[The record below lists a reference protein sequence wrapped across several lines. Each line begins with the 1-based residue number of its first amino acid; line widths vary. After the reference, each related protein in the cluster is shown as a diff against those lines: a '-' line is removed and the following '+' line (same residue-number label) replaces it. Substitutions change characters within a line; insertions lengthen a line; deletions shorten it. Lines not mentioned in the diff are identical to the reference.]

1 MPNFNDSTIQPS
13 KIVCIGKN
21 YAAHIEEMGG
31 LKPDD
36 MTVFLKPPTAL
47 SDTLYATLGETLHY
61 ETEICLLM
69 HGGQVQGLAVGFD
82 LTKRETQNGLK
93 KQGLPWE
100 RAKAFD
106 GAAVISDFVTAPDSL
121 DDLHLTLHVN
131 GELRQQGHV
140 SMMLYPPQVIL
151 EELNHFMTLCDQ
163 DIIMTGTPAG
173 VGPVE
178 AGSEYKATVY
188 NGDQVLVSHTWVA
201 V

>member
-1 MPNFNDSTIQPS
+1 MPLFNKTPIQPT

-36 MTVFLKPPTAL
+36 MTVFIKPSTAL
-47 SDTLYATLGETLHY
+47 SDTLHSTLGETLHY
-61 ETEICLLM
+61 ETEICLLVNA
-69 HGGQVQGLAVGFD
+69 GQVRGIAVGFD

-106 GAAVISDFVTAPDSL
+106 GAAVMSDFVAAPDSL
-121 DDLHLTLHVN
+121 DDLNLTLHVN

-140 SMMLYPPQVIL
+140 SMMLYPPAVIL
-151 EELNHFMTLCDQ
+151 SELSHFMTLRDQ
-163 DIIMTGTPAG
+163 DVIMTGTPAG

-178 AGSEYKATVY
+178 AGSEFTACVY
-188 NGDQVLVSHTWVA
+188 NGDQRLVSQTWVA
-201 V
+201 A

>member
-1 MPNFNDSTIQPS
+1 MPLFNNAPIQPT

-36 MTVFLKPPTAL
+36 MTVFLKPSTAL
-47 SDTLYATLGETLHY
+47 SDTLHSTLGETLHY

-69 HGGQVQGLAVGFD
+69 NAGRVQGIAVGFD

-100 RAKAFD
+100 RSKAFD
-106 GAAVISDFVTAPDSL
+106 AAAVISDFVAAPEIL
-121 DDLHLTLHVN
+121 DDLNLTLHVN

-140 SMMLYPPQVIL
+140 NMMLYPPQVIL
-151 EELNHFMTLCDQ
+151 SELAHFMTIRDQ
-163 DIIMTGTPAG
+163 DVIMTGTPAG
-173 VGPVE
+173 VGPLE

-188 NGDQVLVSHTWVA
+188 NGEQVLVSQTWVA

>member
-1 MPNFNDSTIQPS
+1 MPSFNNNLIQPT

-47 SDTLYATLGETLHY
+47 SDTLHSTLGETLHY
-61 ETEICLLM
+61 ETEICLFM
-69 HGGQVQGLAVGFD
+69 NDGRVQGIAVGFD

-140 SMMLYPPQVIL
+140 SMMLYPPQIIL
-151 EELNHFMTLCDQ
+151 NELNHFMTLCDQ

-188 NGDQVLVSHTWVA
+188 SGDQVLVSHTWVA

>member
-47 SDTLYATLGETLHY
+47 SDTLHATLGETLHY

-69 HGGQVQGLAVGFD
+69 HAGQVQGLAVGFD

-178 AGSEYKATVY
+178 AGSEYTATVY

>member
-1 MPNFNDSTIQPS
+1 MPNFNSTPTKPT

-47 SDTLYATLGETLHY
+47 SDTLHSKLGETLHY

-69 HGGQVQGLAVGFD
+69 KAGQVQGIAVGFD

-106 GAAVISDFVTAPDSL
+106 GAAVISDFVPAPESL
-121 DDLHLTLHVN
+121 DDLNLTLHVN

-140 SMMLYPPQVIL
+140 SMMLYPPAVIL
-151 EELNHFMTLCDQ
+151 NELAHFMTLCDQ
-163 DIIMTGTPAG
+163 DVIMTGTPAG

-178 AGSEYKATVY
+178 AGCEYRATVY
-188 NGDQVLVSHTWVA
+188 NGDQVLVSQTWVA

>member
-1 MPNFNDSTIQPS
+1 MPLFNNTPIQPT

-31 LKPDD
+31 LKPDN
-36 MTVFLKPPTAL
+36 MTVFVKPTTAL
-47 SDTLYATLGETLHY
+47 SDTLHSTLGETLHY
-61 ETEICLLM
+61 ETEICLLI
-69 HGGQVQGLAVGFD
+69 QQGKVSGIGVGFD

-106 GAAVISDFVTAPDSL
+106 GAAVMSDFVAAPDSL
-121 DDLHLTLHVN
+121 DDLNLTLHVN

-140 SMMLYPPQVIL
+140 SMMLYPPQVVL
-151 EELNHFMTLCDQ
+151 SELAQFMTLCDQ
-163 DIIMTGTPAG
+163 DLIMTGTPAG

-188 NGDQVLVSHTWVA
+188 NGDQVLISQTWVA